1 MDGAGGSETQTFEAA
16 KTMPTGPQDNG
27 NPLFSPLLT
36 FSRGGVSKLTINHSL
51 FFSLFSPLIE
61 NWP

>member
-1 MDGAGGSETQTFEAA
+1 MHGTGGLEAQTFEAA
-16 KTMPTGPQDNG
+16 ETMLTGPQDNG

-36 FSRGGVSKLTINHSL
+36 FSQGGVSKLTINHSL